1 LSWAD
6 RGGGRG
12 APGMCAGWNIT
23 AAGVPGAGPGLSS
36 VRGSSFGF
44 LPPLVGGGFWPAF
57 AQIALVYYLAASVL
71 SVAPA
76 AVGALRG
83 ALGLRPPGSQPVV
96 RWFRPPGA
104 HAARDAARSLVP
116 IAVKAAIFSLIEW
129 LEHRGW
135 GRLYSG
141 PLDVSPAGLAYLAL
155 CIALLDYL
163 HDAWFF
169 WTHRLL
175 HVPFL
180 YRYVHF
186 IHHESREP
194 TPFSGYSFHAV
205 EAALVFAN
213 EVLVC
218 FLFPMH
224 SGFHRAYHL
233 FMSLVHCGGHA
244 GYEIHPFIPTIEQ
257 AVWVLLRGNALAPG
271 LNTVLHHE
279 LHHKQPQGHFSLY
292 FTHWDRLCGTEHRGY
307 SAQAQAVWEA
317 REGVGKVPKGG
328 NGEEEGE
335 RASSVREAGPPAAL
349 SRAGST
355 LLRVRSRRSCNG

>member
-1 LSWAD
+1 
-6 RGGGRG
+6 
-12 APGMCAGWNIT
+12 
-23 AAGVPGAGPGLSS
+23 
-36 VRGSSFGF
+36 
-44 LPPLVGGGFWPAF
+44 
-57 AQIALVYYLAASVL
+57 
-71 SVAPA
+71 
-76 AVGALRG
+76 
-83 ALGLRPPGSQPVV
+83 
-96 RWFRPPGA
+96 
-104 HAARDAARSLVP
+104 
-116 IAVKAAIFSLIEW
+116 VKAGIFSLIEW
-129 LEHRGW
+129 LQQQGW

-141 PLDVSPAGLAYLAL
+141 PLDVSPMGLAYLAL
-155 CIALLDYL
+155 CVVLLDYL
-163 HDAWFF
+163 HDAWFY

-194 TPFSGYSFHAV
+194 TPFSGYSFHAA

-257 AVWVLLRGNALAPG
+257 AVWVLLRGDALAPG

-279 LHHKQPQGHFSLY
+279 LHHKKPQGHFSLY
-292 FTHWDRLCGTEHRGY
+292 FTHWDRFCGTEHRGY
-307 SAQAQAVWEA
+307 DAQAQAVWEA
-317 REGVGKVPKGG
+317 REGAGKVPKGG
-328 NGEEEGE
+328 CREGE
-335 RASSVREAGPPAAL
+335 GRGQASCVREAGPLPAL
-349 SRAGST
+349 SRAGSAV
-355 LLRVRSRRSCNG
+355 LRVRSQGSCTA